1 MRAEVKQNFIVGKG
15 QAVVRMAGVSIL
27 PINLVVVSMSE
38 PLLAVKNLSV
48 AFQHEGRFINV
59 VDAVS
64 FDLQR
69 GQCIGI
75 VGESGCGKSVTSLSL
90 MQLIPHPV
98 GKISGGEIFFQGKEI
113 SKLGMKELRQYRGR
127 EMVMIFQEPMTALN
141 PVYTV
146 GTQMLEVFHKELPQE
161 QARARVIELLR
172 RVGLAEPEL
181 LLKNYPYELS
191 GGMRQRV
198 MIAMAIANN
207 PSLLIADEPTTALDV
222 TIQAQIMQL
231 MKEVQTSLG
240 MAMILIT
247 HDLGVVFEMCD
258 YVHVMYAGRI
268 IESCT
273 VKQLY
278 DSPAHPYTRG
288 LLDSLPNIDTETA
301 QRQRLPTIPG
311 NVPSIGNFPRG
322 CRFSNRCARR
332 TNQCDSSVP
341 PLQELGDGHRVA
353 CFHPLSVQ

>member
-1 MRAEVKQNFIVGKG
+1 
-15 QAVVRMAGVSIL
+15 
-27 PINLVVVSMSE
+27 MSE

-59 VDAVS
+59 VDEVS

-69 GQCIGI
+69 GQCLGI
-75 VGESGCGKSVTSLSL
+75 VGESGCGKSVTALSL

-98 GKISGGEIFFQGKEI
+98 GKISGGEIFFKGKDI
-113 SKLGMKELRQYRGR
+113 RNLGVEELRQYRGR
-127 EMVMIFQEPMTALN
+127 EIVMIFQEPMTALN

-146 GTQMLEVFHKELPQE
+146 GTQMLEVFHNELPKE
-161 QARARVIELLR
+161 QARARILELLR

-198 MIAMAIANN
+198 TIAMAIANN

-231 MKEVQTSLG
+231 LKELQASLG

-268 IESCT
+268 VESCT
-273 VKQLY
+273 LEQLH
-278 DSPAHPYTRG
+278 DSPAHPYARG
-288 LLDSLPNIDTETA
+288 LLDSLPHIDTDEK
-301 QRQRLPTIPG
+301 QRQRLRTIPG
-311 NVPSIGNFPRG
+311 SVPAIGSFPRG
-322 CRFSNRCARR
+322 CCFSNRCAFR
-332 TNQCDSSVP
+332 TSQCESSVP
-341 PLQELGDGHRVA
+341 PLRELGDGRKVA
-353 CFHPLSVQ
+353 CFHPLSAKRKRAG

>member
-1 MRAEVKQNFIVGKG
+1 MVGVAGVEAIVHNTV
-15 QAVVRMAGVSIL
+15 AVVVL
-27 PINLVVVSMSE
+27 MSE

-48 AFQHEGRFINV
+48 AFRHEGHFINV
-59 VDAVS
+59 VDEVS
-64 FDLQR
+64 FELQR
-69 GQCIGI
+69 GQCLGI

-98 GKISGGEIFFQGKEI
+98 GKISRGEIFFKGKEI
-113 SKLGMKELRQYRGR
+113 SNLGVEELRQYRGR
-127 EMVMIFQEPMTALN
+127 EIVMIFQEPMTALN

-146 GTQMLEVFHKELPQE
+146 GTQMLEAFHNELPQA
-161 QARARVIELLR
+161 QARARITALLR

-198 MIAMAIANN
+198 MIAMAIAND
-207 PSLLIADEPTTALDV
+207 PSILIADEPTTALDV

-231 MKEVQTSLG
+231 LQEVRVSLG

-268 IESCT
+268 VESCT
-273 VKQLY
+273 VEQLY

-288 LLDSLPNIDTETA
+288 LLDSLPRIDVDA
-301 QRQRLPTIPG
+301 GPRHRLQTIPG
-311 NVPSIGNFPRG
+311 SVPAIGRFPRG

-332 TNQCDSSVP
+332 TSQCDNSTP
-341 PLQELGDGHRVA
+341 PLRELGGGRKAA
-353 CFHPLSVQ
+353 CFHPLSAKPAS

>member
-1 MRAEVKQNFIVGKG
+1 
-15 QAVVRMAGVSIL
+15 
-27 PINLVVVSMSE
+27 MSE

-48 AFQHEGRFINV
+48 AFQHEGYFTNV
-59 VDAVS
+59 VEGVS

-69 GQCIGI
+69 GQCLGI
-75 VGESGCGKSVTSLSL
+75 VGESGCGKSVTSMSI

-98 GKISGGEIFFQGKEI
+98 GKISSGEIFFKGK
-113 SKLGMKELRQYRGR
+113 SLGEMGVEELRQYRGR
-127 EMVMIFQEPMTALN
+127 EIVMIFQEPMTALN

-146 GTQMLEVFHKELPQE
+146 GTQMLEIFRKELPQE
-161 QARARVIELLR
+161 QARAKIIDLLR

-207 PSLLIADEPTTALDV
+207 PSVLIADEPTTALDV
-222 TIQAQIMQL
+222 TIQAQIIQL
-231 MKEVQTSLG
+231 LKEVQDSLG

-258 YVHVMYAGRI
+258 YVHVMYAGHI
-268 IESCT
+268 VESCT
-273 VKQLY
+273 VEQLH

-288 LLDSLPNIDTETA
+288 LLDSLPRIDTAEK
-301 QRQRLPTIPG
+301 QRPRLQTIPG
-311 NVPSIGNFPRG
+311 NVPAVGNFPPG
-322 CRFSNRCARR
+322 CRFNNRCAYR
-332 TNQCDSSVP
+332 TSQCESSVP
-341 PLQELGDGHRVA
+341 PLRNIDDRRKVA
-353 CFHPLSVQ
+353 CFHPLSNKN

>member
-1 MRAEVKQNFIVGKG
+1 
-15 QAVVRMAGVSIL
+15 MA
-27 PINLVVVSMSE
+27 E
-38 PLLAVKNLSV
+38 PLLAVRNLSV
-48 AFQHEGRFINV
+48 AFQHEGRFVNV
-59 VDAVS
+59 VEGVS

-69 GQCIGI
+69 GQCLGI

-98 GKISGGEIFFQGKEI
+98 GKISDGKILFKGKEI
-113 SKLGMKELRQYRGR
+113 TAMGVEELRQYRGR
-127 EMVMIFQEPMTALN
+127 EIVMIFQEPMTALN

-146 GTQMLEVFHKELPQE
+146 GSQMLEVFRDELPRE
-161 QARARVIELLR
+161 QAQVRIIELLR

-207 PSLLIADEPTTALDV
+207 PSMLIADEPTTALDV

-231 MKEVQTSLG
+231 LQEVQTSLG

-268 IESCT
+268 VESCS
-273 VKQLY
+273 VEQLH
-278 DSPAHPYTRG
+278 DSPSHPYTRG
-288 LLDSLPNIDTETA
+288 LLGSLPRIDVDQK
-301 QRQRLPTIPG
+301 QRQRLQTIPG
-311 NVPSIGNFPRG
+311 NVPAIGNFPRG
-322 CRFSNRCARR
+322 CRFNNRCSRR
-332 TNQCDSSVP
+332 TEQCKSSVP
-341 PLQELGDGHRVA
+341 PLRAREDGRQVA
-353 CFHPLSVQ
+353 CFHPY

>member
-1 MRAEVKQNFIVGKG
+1 MLEAAGVDVPVHSS
-15 QAVVRMAGVSIL
+15 AVVV
-27 PINLVVVSMSE
+27 MSE
-38 PLLAVKNLSV
+38 PLLEVKNLSV
-48 AFQHEGRFINV
+48 AFQHEGKFVNV
-59 VDAVS
+59 VDEVS
-64 FDLQR
+64 FTVQR
-69 GQCIGI
+69 GQCIGL

-98 GKISGGEIFFQGKEI
+98 GKISGGEIFFKNKDIRSLRAE
-113 SKLGMKELRQYRGR
+113 KLRRYRGR
-127 EMVMIFQEPMTALN
+127 EVVMIFQEPMTALN
-141 PVYTV
+141 PVYAV
-146 GTQMLEVFHKELPQE
+146 GTQMQEAFHNELPQE
-161 QARARVIELLR
+161 QARTRIIELLR

-231 MKEVQTSLG
+231 LREVQTAMG

-268 IESCT
+268 VESCT
-273 VKQLY
+273 VAQLY
-278 DSPAHPYTRG
+278 DSPAHPYTHG
-288 LLDSLPNIDTETA
+288 LLASLPRITSEEKP
-301 QRQRLPTIPG
+301 RQRLPTIPG
-311 NVPSIGNFPRG
+311 NVPSLGSFPHG
-322 CRFSNRCARR
+322 CRFSNRCAFR
-332 TNQCDSSVP
+332 TDQCERSTP
-341 PLQELGDGHRVA
+341 PLTELGEGRRVA
-353 CFHPLSVQ
+353 CFHPLVASKPPHPTHAG

>member
-1 MRAEVKQNFIVGKG
+1 
-15 QAVVRMAGVSIL
+15 
-27 PINLVVVSMSE
+27 MSE

-59 VDAVS
+59 VDEVS

-69 GQCIGI
+69 GQCLGI

-98 GKISGGEIFFQGKEI
+98 GKISGGEIFFKGKDI
-113 SKLGMKELRQYRGR
+113 RNLGVEELRQYRGR
-127 EMVMIFQEPMTALN
+127 EIVMIFQEPMTALN

-146 GTQMLEVFHKELPQE
+146 GTQMLEVFHNELPKE
-161 QARARVIELLR
+161 QARARIIELLR

-198 MIAMAIANN
+198 TIAMAIANN

-231 MKEVQTSLG
+231 LKEVQASLG

-268 IESCT
+268 VESCT
-273 VKQLY
+273 LEQLH

-288 LLDSLPNIDTETA
+288 LLDSLPHIDTDEE

-311 NVPSIGNFPRG
+311 SVPAIGSFPRG
-322 CRFSNRCARR
+322 CCFSNRCAFR
-332 TNQCDSSVP
+332 TSQCESSVP
-341 PLQELGDGHRVA
+341 PLRELGDKRKVA
-353 CFHPLSVQ
+353 CFHPLSAKRKRAG

>member
-1 MRAEVKQNFIVGKG
+1 
-15 QAVVRMAGVSIL
+15 
-27 PINLVVVSMSE
+27 MSE

-48 AFQHEGRFINV
+48 AFQHEGRFVNV
-59 VDAVS
+59 VDEVS

-69 GQCIGI
+69 GQCLGI
-75 VGESGCGKSVTSLSL
+75 VGESGCGKSVTSLAL

-98 GKISGGEIFFQGKEI
+98 GKISSGEILFKGKDI
-113 SKLGMKELRQYRGR
+113 SGLGVEELRQYRGR
-127 EMVMIFQEPMTALN
+127 EIVMIFQEPMTALN

-146 GTQMLEVFHKELPQE
+146 GTQMLEVFRNELPQE
-161 QARARVIELLR
+161 QARGRILDLLQ

-231 MKEVQTSLG
+231 LREVQASLG

-247 HDLGVVFEMCD
+247 HDLGVIFEMCD

-268 IESCT
+268 VESCS
-273 VKQLY
+273 VEQLH

-288 LLDSLPNIDTETA
+288 LLDSLPRIDVDEEP
-301 QRQRLPTIPG
+301 RQRLQTIPG
-311 NVPSIGNFPRG
+311 NVPAVGNFPPG

-332 TNQCDSSVP
+332 TSQCESSVP
-341 PLQELGDGHRVA
+341 PLRGRGDGRAVA
-353 CFHPLSVQ
+353 CFHPLSDESKRAG

>member
-1 MRAEVKQNFIVGKG
+1 
-15 QAVVRMAGVSIL
+15 
-27 PINLVVVSMSE
+27 MSE

-48 AFQHEGRFINV
+48 AFQHEGNFINV
-59 VDAVS
+59 VEGVS

-69 GQCIGI
+69 GQCLGI

-98 GKISGGEIFFQGKEI
+98 GKISGGEILFKGKN
-113 SKLGMKELRQYRGR
+113 LGNMGVEELRQCRGR
-127 EMVMIFQEPMTALN
+127 EIVMIFQEPMTALN

-146 GTQMLEVFHKELPQE
+146 GTQMLEVFRKELPQE
-161 QARARVIELLR
+161 EARAKIIDLLR

-207 PSLLIADEPTTALDV
+207 PSVLIADEPTTALDV

-231 MKEVQTSLG
+231 LKEVQDSLG

-268 IESCT
+268 VESCT
-273 VKQLY
+273 VEQLH

-288 LLDSLPNIDTETA
+288 LLNSLPHIDVAEE
-301 QRQRLPTIPG
+301 QRQRLQTIPG
-311 NVPSIGNFPRG
+311 NVPAIGSFPPG
-322 CRFSNRCARR
+322 CRFNNRCAHR
-332 TNQCDSSVP
+332 TAQCESSVP
-341 PLQELGDGHRVA
+341 PLRELGEGRKAA
-353 CFHPLSVQ
+353 CFHPLLSAKQRQAG

>member
-1 MRAEVKQNFIVGKG
+1 
-15 QAVVRMAGVSIL
+15 
-27 PINLVVVSMSE
+27 MSE
-38 PLLAVKNLSV
+38 PLLLVKNLSV
-48 AFQHEGRFINV
+48 AFQHEGRFVNV
-59 VDAVS
+59 VDEVS

-98 GKISGGEIFFQGKEI
+98 GKISGGEIFFKGKDI
-113 SKLGMKELRQYRGR
+113 SNLGMEELRQYRGR
-127 EMVMIFQEPMTALN
+127 EIVMIFQEPMTALN

-146 GTQMLEVFHKELPQE
+146 GTQMLEVFRNELPQE
-161 QARARVIELLR
+161 QARARIIELLR
-172 RVGLAEPEL
+172 RVGLPEPEL

-198 MIAMAIANN
+198 LIAMAIANN

-231 MKEVQTSLG
+231 LKEVQASLG

-273 VKQLY
+273 VEQLY

-288 LLDSLPNIDTETA
+288 LLDSLPHIDTNEE
-301 QRQRLPTIPG
+301 QQQRLQTIPG
-311 NVPSIGNFPRG
+311 SVPSIGNFPRG

-332 TNQCDSSVP
+332 TSQCDSSVP
-341 PLQELGDGHRVA
+341 PMRGLGDGRKVA
-353 CFHPLSVQ
+353 CFHPLSAAQKRAG

>member
-1 MRAEVKQNFIVGKG
+1 
-15 QAVVRMAGVSIL
+15 
-27 PINLVVVSMSE
+27 MSE
-38 PLLAVKNLSV
+38 PLLAVNSLSV
-48 AFQHEGRFINV
+48 AFQHEGRFVDV
-59 VDAVS
+59 VDSVS
-64 FDLQR
+64 FTVQR
-69 GQCIGI
+69 GQCLGI

-98 GKISGGEIFFQGKEI
+98 GKISGGEIFFKGKDI
-113 SKLGMKELRQYRGR
+113 GKLGTEELRQYRGR
-127 EMVMIFQEPMTALN
+127 EIVMIFQEPMTALN

-146 GTQMLEVFHKELPQE
+146 GTQMLEVFRNELPKE
-161 QARARVIELLR
+161 QARARIIELLR

-231 MKEVQTSLG
+231 LKEVQASLG

-268 IESCT
+268 VESCT
-273 VKQLY
+273 VEQLH
-278 DSPAHPYTRG
+278 DSPAHPYTHG
-288 LLDSLPNIDTETA
+288 LLASLPHIDADEK
-301 QRQRLPTIPG
+301 QRQRLETIPG
-311 NVPSIGNFPRG
+311 NVPSIGNFPPG

-332 TNQCDSSVP
+332 TSQCESSVP
-341 PLQELGDGHRVA
+341 PLQELGDGRKVA
-353 CFHPLSVQ
+353 CFHPLPAKQKPAC